1 VRRLRPKSDFALDY
15 GQRRA
20 AAIYSMAERNYP
32 LSFDIHQLALKL
44 PNAHLIQDLLDSR
57 ACLIQTP

>member
-1 VRRLRPKSDFALDY
+1 MTSAARRRFIQWQSV
-15 GQRRA
+15 
-20 AAIYSMAERNYP
+20 IIP
-32 LSFDIHQLALKL
+32 LSFDIHQLARKL